1 MKAETTLCT
10 YSANLIAIIALIFLL
25 FIFTHR

>member
-1 MKAETTLCT
+1 MKAETSLCV

-25 FIFTHR
+25 FIFTHQ